1 MSDLV
6 VVFRTDTGAAVSLG
20 TTLPTLPLPAG
31 LDYLVFQSPTWE
43 ESNGDPGYVWDP
55 ATRTPQPRPVPVT
68 IVVSDNLR
76 TKMKASIDEV
86 VNVGFPAITAA
97 QTAVDEVIAANPS
110 NVSQVVTQYEKLA
123 AQVRTSLRANE
134 EALARVCAI
143 TRLLLGDFYGDAD
156 TLQSEAGTEAA

>member
-1 MSDLV
+1 MAFLLYE
-6 VVFRTDTGAAVSLG
+6 TTTGALVTSSSLDPSPPYPAEYTLVDLTAEQFGLFRSGAV
-20 TTLPTLPLPAG
+20 
-31 LDYLVFQSPTWE
+31 
-43 ESNGDPGYVWDP
+43 VWDP
-55 ATRTPQPRPVPVT
+55 VTLSLVPVPVPVT